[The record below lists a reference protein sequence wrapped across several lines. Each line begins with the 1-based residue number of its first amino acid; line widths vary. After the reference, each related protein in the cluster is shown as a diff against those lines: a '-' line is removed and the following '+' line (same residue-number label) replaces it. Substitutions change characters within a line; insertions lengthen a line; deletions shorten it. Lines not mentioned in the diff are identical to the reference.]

1 MWLAQGHTGWLGGL
15 CPLKQSE
22 FHLQHQVQVVSMPGT
37 LGTAGVK
44 DAVAGVTSAES
55 HHRVGDGALILCQ
68 TKCPSWREWF
78 TGTGG
83 GVPQKEWVE
92 LHGAGGWRDQ
102 GQSWC
107 WITGCLS
114 QLRRDRPTPFLPI
127 PLSLYSHPKG
137 LLKTSLTQLWQDSHF

>member
-44 DAVAGVTSAES
+44 DAVAGVTSAQS

-83 GVPQKEWVE
+83 GR
-92 LHGAGGWRDQ
+92 A
-102 GQSWC
+102 
-107 WITGCLS
+107 
-114 QLRRDRPTPFLPI
+114 
-127 PLSLYSHPKG
+127 PKG
-137 LLKTSLTQLWQDSHF
+137 VGGASRSRGLEGPGAELVLDHRVPLPVEA

>member
-44 DAVAGVTSAES
+44 DAVAGVTSAQS

-83 GVPQKEWVE
+83 ACPKRSGWSFTEPGVGGTRGRA
-92 LHGAGGWRDQ
+92 GAGSQ
-102 GQSWC
+102 GASP
-107 WITGCLS
+107 S
-114 QLRRDRPTPFLPI
+114 
-127 PLSLYSHPKG
+127 
-137 LLKTSLTQLWQDSHF
+137 